1 MIESFLKSMKT
12 GIKGFLEARSFLCKE
27 QYYPWI
33 FFSWTVQV
41 LIKRHVLFHR
51 LVLSSALHS
60 SGLCGVAWCPPN
72 VLQPFLE
79 LINKKKNMWW
89 GKAVLLPEEKRKK
102 KWTLQ
107 KRETAAPTI
116 HFKEAKE
123 ETNTCSL
130 QVAFKVPDSGVY
142 TWYRALL
149 ESWCFLSALRDGRF
163 FLHTSCSELLGGTE
177 DIELTGNESQLLG
190 DGSWWELW
198 CSALRQGL
206 LDMMDLSHLFF
217 TGWVINQPVAWETQ
231 FGWFCFNLE

>member
-1 MIESFLKSMKT
+1 MIESLLKSMKT

-72 VLQPFLE
+72 VLQLFLE
-79 LINKKKNMWW
+79 LINKKKTCDGERLYCCLRRK
-89 GKAVLLPEEKRKK
+89 GKRNEPYRREKQQLLLYILKKQKRKQ
-102 KWTLQ
+102 TLALY
-107 KRETAAPTI
+107 RLPLRSLTLGCTLDTG
-116 HFKEAKE
+116 H
-123 ETNTCSL
+123 CSS
-130 QVAFKVPDSGVY
+130 PGVFC
-142 TWYRALL
+142 LL
-149 ESWCFLSALRDGRF
+149 WDGRF